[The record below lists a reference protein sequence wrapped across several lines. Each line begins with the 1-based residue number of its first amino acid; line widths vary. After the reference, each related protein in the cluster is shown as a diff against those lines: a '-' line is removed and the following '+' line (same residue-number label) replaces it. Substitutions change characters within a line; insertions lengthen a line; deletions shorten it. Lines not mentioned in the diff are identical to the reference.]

1 MKNCLHFPSVLL
13 IFGAKLLYT
22 LPSLF
27 CLHLLKRNLQIYMS
41 IGHNTG
47 TVLKSRKFL
56 NLETFSS
63 HSFLLKG
70 VLVFNLK
77 CVHTKIKLWFYISL
91 KFALN

>member
-1 MKNCLHFPSVLL
+1 
-13 IFGAKLLYT
+13 
-22 LPSLF
+22 
-27 CLHLLKRNLQIYMS
+27 MS
-41 IGHNTG
+41 TGHNIG
-47 TVLKSRKFL
+47 TVLKSRKFP

-77 CVHTKIKLWFYISL
+77 CVHTKIKLWFYSSL